1 MPAAGPVLC
10 SRHDALT
17 LALPT
22 VAHEL
27 ELPALP
33 HGRRYPAG
41 PGAIPRQWKD
51 TSAAAETASHSRVK
65 KEENGRCEQVSA
77 GQRLVFNGAFIANLF
92 ACMDVLDT
100 ANIGIK
106 DNSWSASKN
115 RSGGYDQTDFRGK
128 LSRDSHTKFS

>member
-1 MPAAGPVLC
+1 
-10 SRHDALT
+10 
-17 LALPT
+17 
-22 VAHEL
+22 
-27 ELPALP
+27 
-33 HGRRYPAG
+33 
-41 PGAIPRQWKD
+41 
-51 TSAAAETASHSRVK
+51 VK

-77 GQRLVFNGAFIANLF
+77 RQRLVFNGAFIANLF